1 MAEKDYVAR
10 LVAHLRGKP
19 HVLLSQLGS
28 NVVPKPGGVAS
39 VGKVLRRHPA
49 IFRLHRVGALDAAS
63 LVSGAAEP
71 SPEPVPVQQPA
82 QQKAPPSP
90 SVRLATYVRLR
101 EAHAFT
107 RVVESEGMSNPIL
120 SLVLDD
126 VVSTVRD
133 AAASVFGPDVRVAP
147 AGSVK
152 KQTQVKS
159 SDLDLLVHSAAPAT
173 LEQVQALEALLRA
186 HPAANP
192 AHVNHKKLAIHAH
205 LFGVDCDVVCAH
217 TVEHGA
223 RPPVDERVAQDPAI
237 AGAARALKMWAER
250 AAKGSRKIPG
260 HALESL
266 ALHCHG
272 SEPSSA
278 KVGDGAMQ
286 LCVAVLQG
294 VADGGG
300 DAGVLREATRLDK
313 PARSSLATLAQATL
327 HVFAVSR
334 ALLPGGCFRTAAEV
348 RVWLI
353 GSGHLWPM
361 QQTLAGLVP
370 GWLLCTPAQQRAAD
384 PTFSILTDGEG
395 TVDGDTEEGSSQL
408 DGMRNQ
414 WLKLMVTTTPLGAY
428 VQAGSRAESVSDPA
442 MSEQRAS
449 AQSVKISIQ
458 LAQLQ
463 DLHEKGSSVAA
474 RMLQSRMLWLMGEAA
489 LEGEATSTH
498 DCERAAGYFA
508 SSMRSAVADGDPFSG
523 TQYASSDASDERYT
537 LCAASVLSRDACHV
551 DAMLLFAWALRRLGR
566 LPDAEEVLNE
576 LIAHHAPSD
585 ARGALAMRANLRGN
599 QGRWREFLED
609 SEHCVRLCPEEPMF
623 HYWAATSRKNL
634 LCETNTAADAALAIS
649 SYRRFLAGAA
659 PEGRKVCQALY
670 EVACLQMMI
679 AHKETR
685 PPAGEFEAWVP
696 TVRAAQAA
704 EANRLPI
711 FAGDT
716 CDARSMMLRI
726 LKMYESRGAD
736 GFVPKE
742 RFEEVVCG
750 LPADEAE
757 RAEALRE
764 RGNKA
769 FAMCDFFEAD
779 ESYTKALQLAPGHA
793 ELLANR
799 AAARIKLRWF
809 TAAATDAMAALD
821 ARPRWAKAH
830 YRVAQAHMGR
840 RDGASAAAAAS
851 KASELLPGDAAIR
864 QMLEEAQA
872 LEAAQSGAQSPPD
885 PRSDPQLWERVA
897 YKDNTYIVC
906 VRGGAAFA
914 CVADALQQLT
924 TLPGSPGVTLILL
937 PGVYTEQLHF
947 GNVQVQLLGWTSVAT
962 VEQRVEIRS
971 ASPSTDVTS
980 GRCSDEYFILITVTG
995 TGASVHLEGLTLM
1008 QLAGEP
1014 HTTTGNCVWCRQG
1027 AAVRVVNCEANTPDS
1042 PVFVVS
1048 DAGSRLSLTRVEVRR
1063 RSSAAVLAYEDSSV
1077 ECDECTFSQL
1087 RKAAVEVR
1095 ERACAVLRGCHLLK
1109 GASQAAVIYDGG
1121 ARLELYDCLLRHC
1134 GQAPS
1139 KSAVLAECGMLV
1151 MRRCTLEEH
1160 PAEAVVLQASEK
1172 RGELKTAPV
1181 VLLDSCKFNRNHTA
1195 VAVYFGSGLLLDCT
1209 AHDNAV
1215 QGIFIRGVPLR
1226 KLLTMRGCTL
1236 ARNGSTAHPMDVN
1249 VFSRTLFEHSVR
1261 LDASNAISA
1270 APNVCSDSVSNFV
1283 VQLTNAQLK
1292 RIACQLL

>member
-1 MAEKDYVAR
+1 MAEADYVAR

-39 VGKVLRRHPA
+39 VVKVLRRHPA
-49 IFRLHRVGALDAAS
+49 TFCLHRVGASEAVS

-71 SPEPVPVQQPA
+71 SPEPVPVQEPA

-90 SVRLATYVRLR
+90 SVRLATHVRLR

-107 RVVESEGMSNPIL
+107 RVVESESMLNLPL
-120 SLVLDD
+120 PLVLDLI
-126 VVSTVRD
+126 VSTVRD
-133 AAASVFGPDVRVAP
+133 AAASVFGPDVRVAR

-152 KQTQVKS
+152 KQTQVGS

-173 LEQVQALEALLRA
+173 LEQVQALEALLKA

-192 AHVNHKKLAIHAH
+192 AHVKHKKLAIHAH
-205 LFGVDCDVVCAH
+205 LFGVDCDVVCAD

-223 RPPVDERVAQDPAI
+223 RPPVDERVALDPAI
-237 AGAARALKMWAER
+237 VGAARALKIWAAQ

-266 ALHCHG
+266 ALHCQD

-278 KVGDGAMQ
+278 TMGDGAMQ

-313 PARSSLATLAQATL
+313 PTRSSLAALAQATL

-353 GSGHLWPM
+353 GSGHLWPL
-361 QQTLAGLVP
+361 QKTLAGLVP

-384 PTFSILTDGEG
+384 PTFSILTQGEG
-395 TVDGDTEEGSSQL
+395 TVDGGTEEGSSQL
-408 DGMRNQ
+408 DGMRNRS
-414 WLKLMVTTTPLGAY
+414 LALMLATPLGAY
-428 VQAGSRAESVSDPA
+428 VQAGSRAKSVSDPA
-442 MSEQRAS
+442 TSEQRAS
-449 AQSVKISIQ
+449 AQSVAISSE

-463 DLHEKGSSVAA
+463 DFLEKGSSVAA

-489 LEGEATSTH
+489 LREAIST
-498 DCERAAGYFA
+498 DDYERAAGCFA
-508 SSMRSAVADGDPFSG
+508 SSMRSAVSDGDPFSG
-523 TQYASSDASDERYT
+523 SSYAQSDASDERYAS
-537 LCAASVLSRDACHV
+537 CAASVLSRDACHI
-551 DAMLLFAWALRRLGR
+551 DAMLLHAWALQRLGR
-566 LPDAEEVLNE
+566 LPDAEEVLNT

-599 QGRWREFLED
+599 QCRWQEFLED
-609 SEHCVRLCPEEPMF
+609 SENCVRLCPEEPMF
-623 HYWAATSRKNL
+623 HYWAATARRNL
-634 LCETNTAADAALAIS
+634 LCDTNAAAEAALAIS
-649 SYRRFLAGAA
+649 SYRHFLAGAA
-659 PEGRKVCQALY
+659 PEGRKVCRALY
-670 EVACLQMMI
+670 EVAFLQMRI
-679 AHKETR
+679 AQLEAL
-685 PPAGEFEAWVP
+685 PPTGVFAACIP

-716 CDARSMMLRI
+716 CDAQSKMLMMLR
-726 LKMYESRGAD
+726 MHEARATD
-736 GFVPKE
+736 GFVPKG
-742 RFEEVVCG
+742 RIEEVVCG

-757 RAEALRE
+757 RAEALRV

-769 FAMCDFFEAD
+769 FAVCDFFMAD

-793 ELLANR
+793 ELLGNR

-821 ARPRWAKAH
+821 ARPGWAKAH

-851 KASELLPGDAAIR
+851 TAAVLLPGDAAIR
-864 QMLEEAQA
+864 QMLVQAQA
-872 LEAAQSGAQSPPD
+872 LEAAQSGAQSPAD
-885 PRSDPQLWERVA
+885 ARSDPQLWERVA
-897 YKDNTYIVC
+897 YKDNTHIVC
-906 VRGGAAFA
+906 ARGGAAFA

-924 TLPGSPGVTLILL
+924 MLPHSPGVTLILL

-947 GNVQVQLLGWTSVAT
+947 ENVQVQLLGWTSAAT
-962 VEQRVEIRS
+962 VEQRVEIRCTT
-971 ASPSTDVTS
+971 PSTDVNS
-980 GRCSDEYFILITVTG
+980 NRCSDEQFCLMIVTG
-995 TGASVHLEGLTLM
+995 TGASVHLEGLALM

-1014 HTTTGNCVWCRQG
+1014 HTNTGNCVWCRQG

-1048 DAGSRLSLTRVEVRR
+1048 DAGSRLSLARVSVRR
-1063 RSSAAVLAYEDSSV
+1063 QSSAAVLAREDSSL

-1095 ERACAVLRGCHLLK
+1095 ARACAVLRGCQLLK
-1109 GASQAAVIYDGG
+1109 GASQAVFMHDGG

-1139 KSAVLAECGMLV
+1139 KSAVLAECGTLV

-1181 VLLDSCKFNRNHTA
+1181 VLLDSCTFNRNHTA

-1209 AHDNAV
+1209 AHDNAA
-1215 QGIFIRGVPLR
+1215 QGIFIRGVPLH

-1236 ARNGSTAHPMDVN
+1236 ARNGSTAHPMDVT
-1249 VFSRTLFEHSVR
+1249 VFGRTLFERSVR
-1261 LDASNAISA
+1261 LDASNVISA
-1270 APNVCSDSVSNFV
+1270 APTVDADGFSNMV
-1283 VQLTNAQLK
+1283 AQLANAHLQ
-1292 RIACQLL
+1292 RIGRGHAA